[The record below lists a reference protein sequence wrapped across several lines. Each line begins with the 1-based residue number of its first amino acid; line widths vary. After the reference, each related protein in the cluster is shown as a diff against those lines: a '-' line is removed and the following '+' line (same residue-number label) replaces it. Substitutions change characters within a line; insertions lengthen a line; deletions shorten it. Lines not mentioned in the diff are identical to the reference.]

1 MIVFSGLMLWLMSPI
16 KNNNPDSRGI
26 EKGRREKRG
35 IVKHRKQLKCQIT
48 DSLNELQYTVLI
60 CPLLILLNTGAFS
73 VKESHRWSG
82 TDCVVLQFV
91 SRERENLFLYDQRG
105 FGLRIQKFS
114 CITTQKVFIII
125 SPQTCVSMW
134 MTVSSVVTTVVN
146 VGIYFFSD
154 WMGNKRKPAQIYK
167 PSTELKVHR
176 QILLESRGHQHW
188 KHPVW

>member
-60 CPLLILLNTGAFS
+60 CPLLILLNTGAFLWKKVTDGVEQIVLYCSLS
-73 VKESHRWSG
+73 V
-82 TDCVVLQFV
+82 
-91 SRERENLFLYDQRG
+91 ERENLFLYDQRG

-154 WMGNKRKPAQIYK
+154 WMGNKWKPAQIYK